1 MIISMYENNLPMRFG
16 VILYSTTFIKMV
28 EMSGGELQ
36 VSKAE
41 DGQVEEDISNL
52 VFASFNSFVCFLIF
66 YLFLVFAFC
75 FTFVIFS

>member
-1 MIISMYENNLPMRFG
+1 MILSMYENNLPMRFG

-41 DGQVEEDISNL
+41 DGQVGEDITTM
-52 VFASFNSFVCFLIF
+52 VCPSFHP
-66 YLFLVFAFC
+66 YLCFLVFLILSFAFC
-75 FTFVIFS
+75 LHLSFFS

>member
-1 MIISMYENNLPMRFG
+1 
-16 VILYSTTFIKMV
+16 MV

-41 DGQVEEDISNL
+41 DSQVEEDISNL